1 MLVGVMA
8 ERMPTKTVAS
18 ESQDSQSRV
27 VPNYHFRPDWN
38 LKPPGP
44 SSHPFKFL
52 ECGVIS
58 SSICK
63 NEPIKCWEVDDM

>member
-8 ERMPTKTVAS
+8 KRTTAKTIAS
-18 ESQDSQSRV
+18 ESQESKSWAV
-27 VPNYHFRPDWN
+27 LNYHCELDWN
-38 LKPPGP
+38 PKPFGS

-52 ECGVIS
+52 ECGVLS

-63 NEPIKCWEVDDM
+63 NEPTKCWQVDDR